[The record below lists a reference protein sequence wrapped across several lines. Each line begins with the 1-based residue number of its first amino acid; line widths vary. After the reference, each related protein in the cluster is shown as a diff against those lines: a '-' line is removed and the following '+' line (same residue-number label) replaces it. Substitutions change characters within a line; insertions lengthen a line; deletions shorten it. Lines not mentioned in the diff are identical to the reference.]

1 MKEPSVFHYT
11 LLVFVSLVF
20 AVAGLYLLAN
30 FSRLLRNSIKN
41 ELLRK
46 NVAAW
51 LIILCISVGM
61 TPLSGGFF
69 YLLEY
74 KVTRAEPIR
83 GHALASV
90 SLPPVS
96 APWLTGSLRMNGWL

>member
-46 NVAAW
+46 NVAAMRKATV
-51 LIILCISVGM
+51 SG
-61 TPLSGGFF
+61 TPSFHQ
-69 YLLEY
+69 
-74 KVTRAEPIR
+74 RQ
-83 GHALASV
+83 S
-90 SLPPVS
+90 S
-96 APWLTGSLRMNGWL
+96 